1 MEMHERLPTMP
12 DSELKTL
19 LANAKRLEVSGTP
32 KQQAAAAELAPLVEA
47 EMLGRKPAAA
57 EKMRAKRAATAAL
70 KPPKAP
76 SKAKAKKAAKEAPEE
91 AAEEVEEI

>member
-70 KPPKAP
+70 KPKAP
-76 SKAKAKKAAKEAPEE
+76 SKAKAKKAAKEAPEDVGE
-91 AAEEVEEI
+91 GVEEI

>member
-70 KPPKAP
+70 KPKAP

-91 AAEEVEEI
+91 APEDVEEI